1 MFKFLKKLF
10 GKKHEAGSW
19 APPTEDKTE
28 VLDPQHNVNPKPKGK
43 KPAAPKAP
51 PKPRAKKVNVEVKV
65 VKEEPKKRGRK
76 PKAK

>member
-10 GKKHEAGSW
+10 GSKQEAGNW
-19 APPTEDKTE
+19 APPAEDNTG
-28 VLDPQHNVNPKPKGK
+28 VLAPQHNVNPKPKGK

-51 PKPRAKKVNVEVKV
+51 PKPRTKKVEVKV
-65 VKEEPKKRGRK
+65 EPEAPKKRGRK